1 MKNCCK
7 MAVENYKRNNTL
19 LKLKKVARVDTTLSK
34 EERLKLISFLSGM
47 VI

>member
-7 MAVENYKRNNTL
+7 MAVENYKKNNTL
-19 LKLKKVARVDTTLSK
+19 LKLKEVVRVDTTLSK

-47 VI
+47 II